1 MSPDYFILIETAS
14 KSSSSSSLSFGLTGM
29 FLMRNYVYFCPYYFF
44 ITPLLWMRASFLL
57 PSYIS
62 FLKSISVYRV
72 VNLNL
77 LLGVILL
84 NYSST
89 LTKSILFEN
98 EVVWIEFFS

>member
-1 MSPDYFILIETAS
+1 
-14 KSSSSSSLSFGLTGM
+14 M
-29 FLMRNYVYFCPYYFF
+29 FLIRNYVFLFPYYFF
-44 ITPLLWMRASFLL
+44 IMPLLWIRASFLL
-57 PSYIS
+57 PSCIS

-84 NYSST
+84 NCSST

-98 EVVWIEFFS
+98 EVWIEFFSLTLSIKPGIRSSSTER